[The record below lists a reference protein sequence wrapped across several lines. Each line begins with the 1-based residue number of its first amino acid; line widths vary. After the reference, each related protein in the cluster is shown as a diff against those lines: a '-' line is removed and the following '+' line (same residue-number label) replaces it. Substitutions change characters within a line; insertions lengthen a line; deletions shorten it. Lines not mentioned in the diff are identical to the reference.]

1 MSEYADDDRDSKPTR
16 LIYEMREHVQR
27 VRNRV
32 WDAGVDGE
40 LSVENKRL
48 LAKAAIK
55 YWDVLYEFREATVLS
70 KDDFPDISPVR
81 SRIGKTTQVS
91 APSPRRGDAENF
103 KPAPAVDELPQDYLI
118 ELTEDLDDLARKL
131 GFGASERDATPHD
144 DIGHDDLAALLEAR
158 GQDEALDK
166 VPGDV

>member
-1 MSEYADDDRDSKPTR
+1 MSEYGDDDRDSKPMR
-16 LIYEMREHVQR
+16 LIYEMREHVQLA
-27 VRNRV
+27 RNRV
-32 WDAGVDGE
+32 WDSGVEGE
-40 LSVENKRL
+40 LSVANKRL

-70 KDDFPDISPVR
+70 KDDFPDIAPVR
-81 SRIGKTTQVS
+81 SRIGKTTQVPS
-91 APSPRRGDAENF
+91 SSPRRGGGENME
-103 KPAPAVDELPQDYLI
+103 PAPAIDELPQDYLI
-118 ELTEDLDDLARKL
+118 ELSEDLDDLARKL

-144 DIGHDDLAALLEAR
+144 DIDHSDLAALLEAR